1 MLTGFRGG
9 GAVAVSFNVRW
20 RDESR
25 VKRRVDDDDDD
36 EACRGATRFCT
47 RLKGKKGAFLAQN
60 T

>member
-1 MLTGFRGG
+1 
-9 GAVAVSFNVRW
+9 VAVSVNVRW

-36 EACRGATRFCT
+36 EACRAQPGFV
-47 RLKGKKGAFLAQN
+47 KGKKGAFLAQN